1 MNDKIVNGQMMM
13 REKILQSLLDFM
25 DEKGSDRLAPKK
37 EMSVEVEQ
45 QPEGS
50 SKLSDLLSSK
60 DEPDMPPH
68 EGESEDSDED
78 RLKALLMGSGDDED
92 EEDEGSKPLGR
103 R

>member
-1 MNDKIVNGQMMM
+1 MNDKVINGQMMM

-37 EMSVEVEQ
+37 VMSVEVEQ

-60 DEPDMPPH
+60 DEPEMAPH

-78 RLKALLMGSGDDED
+78 RLKALLMGSGDED
-92 EEDEGSKPLGR
+92 EEDEEDSKPFGR